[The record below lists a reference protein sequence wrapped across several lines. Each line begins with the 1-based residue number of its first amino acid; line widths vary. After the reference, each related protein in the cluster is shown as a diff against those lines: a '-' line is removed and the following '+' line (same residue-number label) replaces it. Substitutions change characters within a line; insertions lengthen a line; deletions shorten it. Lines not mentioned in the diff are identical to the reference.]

1 MPHHR
6 MPNRL
11 RCRKS
16 LLALAAGAAL
26 LPPGAWAL
34 DLAQS
39 PPATVKPYVAPNVI
53 LSLDDST
60 SMNVNMRSSTGVDLG
75 WRTTVLKNAVIDVFN
90 DKTLLPDGKI
100 RLAWQTMG
108 NCTSVSGEKWAP
120 ALTAA
125 DASSNSKKNTMRVL
139 EGTHRQNFLSY
150 MGEYTACTNTP
161 THKMVKGADD
171 YMRASLHKNGPWASK
186 PGEEAGDYLGCR
198 RNYHILLTD
207 GGWNNGYAATSPV
220 NFDNTTRTLPDG
232 KKYSTSD
239 PQTRIYRDNDEWS
252 TLADWAMYS
261 WAVPLQ
267 TSTSLVGAPKTSD
280 DYLKAPATE
289 TVTNHV
295 TKKSFTFEKYW
306 NPKYNPATWPHLTTF
321 TIGFSNDALPQRTY
335 KRSGTS
341 WTNQNKA
348 PTSPTEMLPYGQDGS
363 LAEFAQGVLDWH
375 AVHDVGSPLYP
386 QGNRSDR
393 GHDMWHAALNS
404 RGQFYAVEKGEDL
417 KKAFAAIIG
426 VINTAN
432 EPGTSSAATSGSSV
446 SRSDVGQY
454 VAEYDPKKGWSGT
467 IKAYKVKADGTTEAE
482 GAPWDAA
489 GTAKKL
495 DDLSNAAIA
504 SRVVLSWGDATAVNR
519 GVPFKWASDESR
531 LSTAQKTALGGQ
543 DQLNYLRGDKSK
555 QRASVDDTTQP
566 FRWRASRQGDI
577 VNSQVWYTGR
587 PVSNHALPGYS
598 AFTRINRNRTP
609 MLYVGGNDGMLH
621 GFSVKDGGTELLAYV
636 PRGVYGNLKKLTEPN
651 YSHRYFVD
659 GSPMTG
665 DVNIANN
672 PSDTTIAPDWRTLL
686 VGTLGAG
693 GRGYFVLDVTN
704 PDKDPD
710 GTDIKAPK
718 FAEANAAQLVVM
730 DRTLLATEV
739 TTPDL
744 DDAKADLGHV
754 TAAPVRDED
763 IGQRAAQITRLND
776 DRWAVVMGN
785 GYNSANQRPV
795 LLIQYLDGAREL
807 LRIPVTTD
815 AAGTGEAQ
823 DNGLAAP
830 QLVDLNGDGRA
841 DVVYAG
847 DNRGNLWK
855 FDLTAITPNANPLGI
870 PVNWKVAF
878 DGKPLFTAEHG
889 SGPSAKRQP
898 ISAPPIVRANDR
910 MQQVG
915 TGASLKTVP
924 VGGMMVAFGTGRNV
938 TTADPG
944 STDVQTLYSVLDNT
958 RYKVIDTAPGKRLQV
973 HPGHSCGGTTGC
985 TDVPAPA
992 PLGTGV
998 GAAKL
1003 AKQKVTGSASGKG
1016 GLAAD
1021 TPSQELKLETWKD
1034 FNGWYLDFP
1043 VAGERLLKPM
1053 SFYDGSN
1060 VLAVYSQVPQR
1071 PSGSAGD
1078 ATVESCDEVTVNG
1091 EQQFRTFVN
1100 IMDGKNPRVPLMD
1113 GNADGVINHLDAPFS
1128 RTNTTAGTHN
1138 IVTTGPHSAGDVD
1151 DKNKIE
1157 KLARFPEQ
1165 ALRPVWRQ
1173 LQ

>member
-26 LPPGAWAL
+26 LPSGAWAAL

-53 LSLDDST
+53 ISVDDSG
-60 SMNVNMRSSTGVDLG
+60 SMGWPVGGSGPRRNDARMNVLKDALRSTFSDQS
-75 WRTTVLKNAVIDVFN
+75 
-90 DKTLLPDGKI
+90 LLPDGQI
-100 RLAWQTMG
+100 RLAWQAMWNNGWSRGAG
-108 NCTSVSGEKWAP
+108 NVNQPGMAENSMRPLESTHRTNFRDFVNRLHPSGGTPSHPMFKQ
-120 ALTAA
+120 A
-125 DASSNSKKNTMRVL
+125 DA
-139 EGTHRQNFLSY
+139 
-150 MGEYTACTNTP
+150 
-161 THKMVKGADD
+161 
-171 YMRASLHKNGPWASK
+171 YMRRGLDENSPWASK
-186 PGEEAGDYLGCR
+186 PGEQGAPYLACR
-198 RNYHILLTD
+198 RNYHIFMSD
-207 GGWNNGYAATSPV
+207 GLWNTYANQVPPSDEGDSFTQ
-220 NFDNTTRTLPDG
+220 TLPDG
-232 KKYSTSD
+232 KTYNKQRPYA
-239 PQTRIYRDNDEWS
+239 DNANG
-252 TLADWAMYS
+252 TLADWAFYS
-261 WAVPLQ
+261 WAKPLQ
-267 TSTSLVGAPKTSD
+267 TSGLTGQVKTTD
-280 DYLKAPATE
+280 EYNAAPATE
-289 TVTNHV
+289 
-295 TKKSFTFEKYW
+295 SFGPGATLDKYW
-306 NPKYNPATWPHLTTF
+306 NPKYNPATWANMVTY
-321 TIGFSNDALPQRTY
+321 TIGFSNDAVTWPGDPTII
-335 KRSGTS
+335 
-341 WTNQNKA
+341 A
-348 PTSPTEMLPYGQDGS
+348 PTQKVPFDYTGS
-363 LAEFAQGVLDWH
+363 FPDLVTGARWWPAMSLGESVRALD
-375 AVHDVGSPLYP
+375 L
-386 QGNRSDR
+386 
-393 GHDMWHAALNS
+393 WHAALNG
-404 RGQFYAVEKGEDL
+404 RGRFYAVEQAEDL
-417 KKAFAAIIG
+417 EKAFREILG
-426 VINTAN
+426 KINSEN
-432 EPGTSSAATSGSSV
+432 KPGTSSAATSGSSV

-566 FRWRASRQGDI
+566 FRWRASRQGDV

-815 AAGTGEAQ
+815 AAGTKEAQ

>member
-26 LPPGAWAL
+26 LPSGAWAEL

-39 PPATVKPYVAPNVI
+39 PPASVKPYVAPNVI
-53 LSLDDST
+53 ISVDDSG
-60 SMNVNMRSSTGVDLG
+60 SMGWPVGGSGPRRNDARMNVLKDALRSTFSDQS
-75 WRTTVLKNAVIDVFN
+75 
-90 DKTLLPDGKI
+90 LLPDGQI
-100 RLAWQTMG
+100 RLAWQAMWNNGGSRGAG
-108 NCTSVSGEKWAP
+108 NVNQPGMAENSMRPLESTHRTNFLDFVNRLHPSGGTPSHPMFKQ
-120 ALTAA
+120 A
-125 DASSNSKKNTMRVL
+125 DA
-139 EGTHRQNFLSY
+139 
-150 MGEYTACTNTP
+150 
-161 THKMVKGADD
+161 
-171 YMRASLHKNGPWASK
+171 YMRRGLDENSPWASK
-186 PGEEAGDYLGCR
+186 PGKQGAPYLACR
-198 RNYHILLTD
+198 RNYHIFMSD
-207 GGWNNGYAATSPV
+207 GRWNTYDDQVPPSGEGDSFTQ
-220 NFDNTTRTLPDG
+220 TLPDG
-232 KKYSTSD
+232 NTYNKQRPYA
-239 PQTRIYRDNDEWS
+239 DNANG
-252 TLADWAMYS
+252 TLADWAFYS
-261 WAVPLQ
+261 WAKPLQ
-267 TSTSLVGAPKTSD
+267 TSGLTGQVKTTD
-280 DYLKAPATE
+280 EYNAAPATE
-289 TVTNHV
+289 
-295 TKKSFTFEKYW
+295 SFGPGATLDKYW
-306 NPKYNPATWPHLTTF
+306 NPKYNPATWANMVTY
-321 TIGFSNDALPQRTY
+321 TIGFSDHAVTWPGDPTII
-335 KRSGTS
+335 
-341 WTNQNKA
+341 A
-348 PTSPTEMLPYGQDGS
+348 PTQKVPFDYTGS
-363 LAEFAQGVLDWH
+363 FPDLVTGARWWPAMSLGESVRALD
-375 AVHDVGSPLYP
+375 L
-386 QGNRSDR
+386 
-393 GHDMWHAALNS
+393 WHAALNG
-404 RGQFYAVEKGEDL
+404 RGRFYAVEQAEDL
-417 KKAFAAIIG
+417 EKAFREILG
-426 VINTAN
+426 KINSEN
-432 EPGTSSAATSGSSV
+432 KPGTSSAATSGSSV

-454 VAEYDPKKGWSGT
+454 VAEYDPTKGWSGT

-519 GVPFKWASDESR
+519 GVPFEWASDESR
-531 LSTAQKTALGGQ
+531 LSTAQKTALGDQ

-555 QRASVDDTTQP
+555 QRATVDDTTQP

-587 PVSNHALPGYS
+587 PVSNYPLPGYS

-704 PDKDPD
+704 PDKEPD
-710 GTDIKAPK
+710 GTNIKAPK
-718 FAEANAAQLVVM
+718 FAEGNAAQLVVM
-730 DRTLLATEV
+730 DRTLLGNEATA
-739 TTPDL
+739 PDP
-744 DDAKADLGHV
+744 DDANADLGHV

-855 FDLTAITPNANPLGI
+855 FDLTAITPGEDANGI
-870 PVNWKVAF
+870 VTGTGWKVAF
-878 DGKPLFTAEHG
+878 GGQPLFTAEHG
-889 SGPSAKRQP
+889 SGPNAKRQP

-910 MQQVG
+910 MKQVG
-915 TGASLKTVP
+915 EGTNKKTVP

-958 RYKVIDTAPGKRLQV
+958 RYKVIDTALGKRLQV

>member
-1 MPHHR
+1 MSDGR
-6 MPNRL
+6 WNTYENQV
-11 RCRKS
+11 
-16 LLALAAGAAL
+16 
-26 LPPGAWAL
+26 PP
-34 DLAQS
+34 
-39 PPATVKPYVAPNVI
+39 
-53 LSLDDST
+53 
-60 SMNVNMRSSTGVDLG
+60 
-75 WRTTVLKNAVIDVFN
+75 
-90 DKTLLPDGKI
+90 
-100 RLAWQTMG
+100 
-108 NCTSVSGEKWAP
+108 SGE
-120 ALTAA
+120 
-125 DASSNSKKNTMRVL
+125 
-139 EGTHRQNFLSY
+139 
-150 MGEYTACTNTP
+150 
-161 THKMVKGADD
+161 
-171 YMRASLHKNGPWASK
+171 
-186 PGEEAGDYLGCR
+186 GDSF
-198 RNYHILLTD
+198 TQ
-207 GGWNNGYAATSPV
+207 
-220 NFDNTTRTLPDG
+220 TLPDG
-232 KKYSTSD
+232 KTYNKQRPYA
-239 PQTRIYRDNDEWS
+239 DNANG
-252 TLADWAMYS
+252 TLADWAFYS
-261 WAVPLQ
+261 WAKPLQ
-267 TSTSLVGAPKTSD
+267 TSGLTGQVKTTD
-280 DYLKAPATE
+280 EYNAAPATE
-289 TVTNHV
+289 
-295 TKKSFTFEKYW
+295 SFGPGATLDKYW
-306 NPKYNPATWPHLTTF
+306 NPKYNPATWANMVTY
-321 TIGFSNDALPQRTY
+321 TIGFSNDAVTWPGDPTII
-335 KRSGTS
+335 
-341 WTNQNKA
+341 A
-348 PTSPTEMLPYGQDGS
+348 PTQKVPFDYTGS
-363 LAEFAQGVLDWH
+363 FPDLVTGARWWPAMSLGESVRALD
-375 AVHDVGSPLYP
+375 L
-386 QGNRSDR
+386 
-393 GHDMWHAALNS
+393 WHAALNG
-404 RGQFYAVEKGEDL
+404 RGRFYAVEQAEDL
-417 KKAFAAIIG
+417 EKAFREILG
-426 VINTAN
+426 KINSEN
-432 EPGTSSAATSGSSV
+432 KPGTSSAATSGSSV

-587 PVSNHALPGYS
+587 PVSNYPLPGYS

-636 PRGVYGNLKKLTEPN
+636 PRGVYDNLKKLTEPN

-710 GTDIKAPK
+710 GTNIKAPK
-718 FAEANAAQLVVM
+718 FAEGNAAQLVVM
-730 DRTLLATEV
+730 DRTLLGNEATA
-739 TTPDL
+739 PNP
-744 DDAKADLGHV
+744 DDANADLGHV

-795 LLIQYLDGAREL
+795 LLIQYLDGAKEL

-958 RYKVIDTAPGKRLQV
+958 RYKETTTGSKKHLQV

-985 TDVPAPA
+985 TDVPAPKA
-992 PLGTGV
+992 LGTGV
-998 GAAKL
+998 AVAKL

>member
-1 MPHHR
+1 
-6 MPNRL
+6 
-11 RCRKS
+11 
-16 LLALAAGAAL
+16 
-26 LPPGAWAL
+26 
-34 DLAQS
+34 
-39 PPATVKPYVAPNVI
+39 
-53 LSLDDST
+53 
-60 SMNVNMRSSTGVDLG
+60 MNVLKDALRSTFSDHS
-75 WRTTVLKNAVIDVFN
+75 
-90 DKTLLPDGKI
+90 LLPDGQI
-100 RLAWQTMG
+100 RLAWQAMWNNGRSPGAG
-108 NCTSVSGEKWAP
+108 NVNQPGMAENSMRPLESTHRTNFLDFVNRLRPSGGTPSHPMFKQ
-120 ALTAA
+120 A
-125 DASSNSKKNTMRVL
+125 DA
-139 EGTHRQNFLSY
+139 
-150 MGEYTACTNTP
+150 
-161 THKMVKGADD
+161 
-171 YMRASLHKNGPWASK
+171 YMRRGLDENSPWASK
-186 PGEEAGDYLGCR
+186 PGEQGAPYLACR
-198 RNYHILLTD
+198 RNYHIFMSD
-207 GGWNNGYAATSPV
+207 GRWNTYENQVPPSGEGDSFTQ
-220 NFDNTTRTLPDG
+220 TLPDG
-232 KKYSTSD
+232 KTYNKQRPYA
-239 PQTRIYRDNDEWS
+239 DNANG
-252 TLADWAMYS
+252 TLADWAFYS
-261 WAVPLQ
+261 WAKPLQ
-267 TSTSLVGAPKTSD
+267 TSGLTGQVKTTD
-280 DYLKAPATE
+280 EYNAAPATE
-289 TVTNHV
+289 
-295 TKKSFTFEKYW
+295 SFGPGATLDKYW
-306 NPKYNPATWPHLTTF
+306 NPKYNPATWANMVTY
-321 TIGFSNDALPQRTY
+321 TIGFSNDAVTWPGDPTII
-335 KRSGTS
+335 
-341 WTNQNKA
+341 A
-348 PTSPTEMLPYGQDGS
+348 PTQKVPFDYTGS
-363 LAEFAQGVLDWH
+363 FPDLVTGARWWPAMSLGESVRALD
-375 AVHDVGSPLYP
+375 L
-386 QGNRSDR
+386 
-393 GHDMWHAALNS
+393 WHAALNG
-404 RGQFYAVEKGEDL
+404 RGHFYAVEQAEDL
-417 KKAFAAIIG
+417 EKAFREILG
-426 VINTAN
+426 KINSEN
-432 EPGTSSAATSGSSV
+432 KPGTSSAATSGSSV

-454 VAEYDPKKGWSGT
+454 VAEYDPTKGWSGT

-587 PVSNHALPGYS
+587 PVSNYPLPGYD

-704 PDKDPD
+704 PDKEPD
-710 GTDIKAPK
+710 GTNIKAPK
-718 FAEANAAQLVVM
+718 FAEGNAAQLVVM
-730 DRTLLATEV
+730 DRTLLGNEATA
-739 TTPDL
+739 PDPN
-744 DDAKADLGHV
+744 DANADLGHV

-795 LLIQYLDGAREL
+795 LLIQYLDGAKEL

-878 DGKPLFTAEHG
+878 DGRPLFTAEHG

-958 RYKVIDTAPGKRLQV
+958 RYKVIDTALGKRLQV

>member
-1 MPHHR
+1 

-26 LPPGAWAL
+26 LPSGAWAL

-39 PPATVKPYVAPNVI
+39 PPASVKPYVAPNVI
-53 LSLDDST
+53 ISVDDSG
-60 SMNVNMRSSTGVDLG
+60 SMGWPVGGSGPRRNDARMNVLKDALRSTFSDQS
-75 WRTTVLKNAVIDVFN
+75 
-90 DKTLLPDGKI
+90 LLPDRQI
-100 RLAWQTMG
+100 RLAWQAMWNNGGSRGAG
-108 NCTSVSGEKWAP
+108 NVNQPGMAENSMRPLESTHRTNFRDFVNRLRPSGGTPSHPMFKQ
-120 ALTAA
+120 A
-125 DASSNSKKNTMRVL
+125 DA
-139 EGTHRQNFLSY
+139 
-150 MGEYTACTNTP
+150 
-161 THKMVKGADD
+161 
-171 YMRASLHKNGPWASK
+171 YMRRGLDQNSPWASK
-186 PGEEAGDYLGCR
+186 PGEQGAPYLACR
-198 RNYHILLTD
+198 RNYHIFMSD
-207 GGWNNGYAATSPV
+207 GRWNTYYDQVPPSGEGDSFTQ
-220 NFDNTTRTLPDG
+220 TLPDG
-232 KKYSTSD
+232 KTYNKQRPYA
-239 PQTRIYRDNDEWS
+239 DNANG
-252 TLADWAMYS
+252 TLADWAFYS
-261 WAVPLQ
+261 WAKPLQ
-267 TSTSLVGAPKTSD
+267 TSGLTGQVKTTD
-280 DYLKAPATE
+280 EYNAAPATE
-289 TVTNHV
+289 
-295 TKKSFTFEKYW
+295 SFGPGATLDKYW
-306 NPKYNPATWPHLTTF
+306 NPKYNPATWANMVTY
-321 TIGFSNDALPQRTY
+321 TIGFSNDAVTWPGDPTII
-335 KRSGTS
+335 
-341 WTNQNKA
+341 A
-348 PTSPTEMLPYGQDGS
+348 PTQKVPFDYTGS
-363 LAEFAQGVLDWH
+363 FPDLVTGARWWPAMSLGESVRALD
-375 AVHDVGSPLYP
+375 L
-386 QGNRSDR
+386 
-393 GHDMWHAALNS
+393 WHAALNG
-404 RGQFYAVEKGEDL
+404 RGRFYAVEQAEDL
-417 KKAFAAIIG
+417 EKAFREILG
-426 VINTAN
+426 KINSEN
-432 EPGTSSAATSGSSV
+432 KPGTSSAATSGSSV

-454 VAEYDPKKGWSGT
+454 VAEYDPTKGWSGT

-704 PDKDPD
+704 PDKEPD
-710 GTDIKAPK
+710 GTNIKAPK
-718 FAEANAAQLVVM
+718 FAEGNAAQLVVM
-730 DRTLLATEV
+730 DRTLLGNEATA
-739 TTPDL
+739 PDP
-744 DDAKADLGHV
+744 DDANADLGHV

-795 LLIQYLDGAREL
+795 LLIQYLDGAKEL

-855 FDLTAITPNANPLGI
+855 FDLTAITPGEDANGI
-870 PVNWKVAF
+870 VTGTGWKVAF
-878 DGKPLFTAEHG
+878 GGQPLFTAEHG

-958 RYKVIDTAPGKRLQV
+958 RYKVIDTALGKRLQV

>member
-1 MPHHR
+1 MPHHH

-26 LPPGAWAL
+26 LPSGAWAL

-39 PPATVKPYVAPNVI
+39 PPASVKPSVAPNVI
-53 LSLDDST
+53 ISVDDSG
-60 SMNVNMRSSTGVDLG
+60 SMGWPVGGSGPRRNDARMNVLKDALRSTFSDQS
-75 WRTTVLKNAVIDVFN
+75 
-90 DKTLLPDGKI
+90 LLPDRQI
-100 RLAWQTMG
+100 RLAWQAMWNNGGSRGAG
-108 NCTSVSGEKWAP
+108 NVNQPGMAENSMRPLESTHRTNFLDFVNRLRPSGGTPSHPMFKQ
-120 ALTAA
+120 A
-125 DASSNSKKNTMRVL
+125 DA
-139 EGTHRQNFLSY
+139 
-150 MGEYTACTNTP
+150 
-161 THKMVKGADD
+161 
-171 YMRASLHKNGPWASK
+171 YMRRGLDENSPWASK
-186 PGEEAGDYLGCR
+186 PGEQGAPYLACR
-198 RNYHILLTD
+198 RNYHIFMSD
-207 GGWNNGYAATSPV
+207 GRWNTYENQVPPSGEGDSFTQ
-220 NFDNTTRTLPDG
+220 TLPDG
-232 KKYSTSD
+232 KTYNKQRPYA
-239 PQTRIYRDNDEWS
+239 DNANG
-252 TLADWAMYS
+252 TLADWAFYS
-261 WAVPLQ
+261 WAKPLQ
-267 TSTSLVGAPKTSD
+267 TSGLTGQVKTTD
-280 DYLKAPATE
+280 EYNAAPATE
-289 TVTNHV
+289 
-295 TKKSFTFEKYW
+295 SFGPGATLDKYW
-306 NPKYNPATWPHLTTF
+306 NPKYNPATWANMVTY
-321 TIGFSNDALPQRTY
+321 TIGFSNDAVTWPGDPTII
-335 KRSGTS
+335 
-341 WTNQNKA
+341 A
-348 PTSPTEMLPYGQDGS
+348 PTQKVPFDYTGS
-363 LAEFAQGVLDWH
+363 FPDLVTGARWWPAMSLGESVRALD
-375 AVHDVGSPLYP
+375 L
-386 QGNRSDR
+386 
-393 GHDMWHAALNS
+393 WHAALNG
-404 RGQFYAVEKGEDL
+404 RGRFYAVEQAEDL
-417 KKAFAAIIG
+417 EKAFREILG
-426 VINTAN
+426 KINSEN
-432 EPGTSSAATSGSSV
+432 KPGTSSAATSGSSV

-454 VAEYDPKKGWSGT
+454 VAEYDPTKGWSGT

-587 PVSNHALPGYS
+587 PVSNYPLPGYD

-704 PDKDPD
+704 PDKEPD
-710 GTDIKAPK
+710 GTNIKAPK
-718 FAEANAAQLVVM
+718 FAEGNAAQLVVM

-795 LLIQYLDGAREL
+795 LLIQYLDGAKEL

-958 RYKVIDTAPGKRLQV
+958 RYKVIDTALGKRLQV

>member
-1 MPHHR
+1 MPHHH

-26 LPPGAWAL
+26 LPSGAWAL

-39 PPATVKPYVAPNVI
+39 PPASVKPYVAPNVI
-53 LSLDDST
+53 ISVDDSG
-60 SMNVNMRSSTGVDLG
+60 SMGWPVGGSGPRRNDARMNVLKDALRSTFSDHS
-75 WRTTVLKNAVIDVFN
+75 
-90 DKTLLPDGKI
+90 LLPDGQI
-100 RLAWQTMG
+100 RLAWQAMWNNGRSPGAG
-108 NCTSVSGEKWAP
+108 NVNQPGMAENSMRPLESTHRTNFLDFVNRLRPSGGTPSHPMFKQ
-120 ALTAA
+120 A
-125 DASSNSKKNTMRVL
+125 DA
-139 EGTHRQNFLSY
+139 
-150 MGEYTACTNTP
+150 
-161 THKMVKGADD
+161 
-171 YMRASLHKNGPWASK
+171 YMRRGLDENSPWASK
-186 PGEEAGDYLGCR
+186 PGEQGAPYLACR
-198 RNYHILLTD
+198 RNYHIFMSD
-207 GGWNNGYAATSPV
+207 GRWNTYENQVPPSGEGDSFTQ
-220 NFDNTTRTLPDG
+220 TLPDG
-232 KKYSTSD
+232 KTYNKQRPYA
-239 PQTRIYRDNDEWS
+239 DNANG
-252 TLADWAMYS
+252 TLADWAFYS
-261 WAVPLQ
+261 WAKPLQ
-267 TSTSLVGAPKTSD
+267 TSGLTGQVKTTD
-280 DYLKAPATE
+280 EYNAAPATE
-289 TVTNHV
+289 
-295 TKKSFTFEKYW
+295 SFGPGATLDKYW
-306 NPKYNPATWPHLTTF
+306 NPKYNPATWANMVTY
-321 TIGFSNDALPQRTY
+321 TIGFSNDAVTWPGDPTII
-335 KRSGTS
+335 
-341 WTNQNKA
+341 A
-348 PTSPTEMLPYGQDGS
+348 PTQKVPFDYTGS
-363 LAEFAQGVLDWH
+363 FPDLVTGARWWPAMSLGESVRALD
-375 AVHDVGSPLYP
+375 L
-386 QGNRSDR
+386 
-393 GHDMWHAALNS
+393 WHAALNG
-404 RGQFYAVEKGEDL
+404 RGRFYAVEQAEDL
-417 KKAFAAIIG
+417 EKAFREILG
-426 VINTAN
+426 KINSEN
-432 EPGTSSAATSGSSV
+432 KPGTSSAATSGSSV

-454 VAEYDPKKGWSGT
+454 VAEYDPTKGWSGT

-504 SRVVLSWGDATAVNR
+504 SRVVLSWGDATAVNK

-543 DQLNYLRGDKSK
+543 DQLNYLLGDKSK

-587 PVSNHALPGYS
+587 PVSNYPLPGYD

-636 PRGVYGNLKKLTEPN
+636 PRGVYGNLKKLTELN

-704 PDKDPD
+704 PDKEPD
-710 GTDIKAPK
+710 GTNIKAPK
-718 FAEANAAQLVVM
+718 FAEGNAAQLVVM
-730 DRTLLATEV
+730 DRTLLGNEATA
-739 TTPDL
+739 PDPN
-744 DDAKADLGHV
+744 DANADLGHV

-795 LLIQYLDGAREL
+795 LLIQYLDGAKEL

-958 RYKVIDTAPGKRLQV
+958 RYKVIDTALGKRLQV

>member
-1 MPHHR
+1 MPHPR

-26 LPPGAWAL
+26 LPSGAWAL

-39 PPATVKPYVAPNVI
+39 PPASVKPYVAPNVI
-53 LSLDDST
+53 ISVDDSG
-60 SMNVNMRSSTGVDLG
+60 SMGWPVGGSGPRRNDARMNVLKDALRSTFSDHS
-75 WRTTVLKNAVIDVFN
+75 
-90 DKTLLPDGKI
+90 LLPDGQI
-100 RLAWQTMG
+100 RLAWQAMWNNGRSPGAG
-108 NCTSVSGEKWAP
+108 NVNQPGMAENSMRPLESTHRTNFLDFVNRLRPSGGTPSHPMFKQ
-120 ALTAA
+120 A
-125 DASSNSKKNTMRVL
+125 DA
-139 EGTHRQNFLSY
+139 
-150 MGEYTACTNTP
+150 
-161 THKMVKGADD
+161 
-171 YMRASLHKNGPWASK
+171 YMRRGLDENSPWASK
-186 PGEEAGDYLGCR
+186 PGEQGAPYLACR
-198 RNYHILLTD
+198 RNYHIFMSD
-207 GGWNNGYAATSPV
+207 GRWNTYENQVPPSGEGDSFTQ
-220 NFDNTTRTLPDG
+220 TLPDG
-232 KKYSTSD
+232 KTYNKQRPYA
-239 PQTRIYRDNDEWS
+239 DNANG
-252 TLADWAMYS
+252 TLADWAFYS
-261 WAVPLQ
+261 WAKPLQ
-267 TSTSLVGAPKTSD
+267 TSGLTGQVKTTD
-280 DYLKAPATE
+280 EYNAAPATE
-289 TVTNHV
+289 
-295 TKKSFTFEKYW
+295 SFGPGATLDKYW
-306 NPKYNPATWPHLTTF
+306 NPKYNPATWANMVTY
-321 TIGFSNDALPQRTY
+321 TIGFSNDAVTWPGDPTII
-335 KRSGTS
+335 
-341 WTNQNKA
+341 A
-348 PTSPTEMLPYGQDGS
+348 PTQKVPFDYTGS
-363 LAEFAQGVLDWH
+363 FPDLVTGARWWPAMSLGESVRALD
-375 AVHDVGSPLYP
+375 L
-386 QGNRSDR
+386 
-393 GHDMWHAALNS
+393 WHAALNG
-404 RGQFYAVEKGEDL
+404 RGRFYAVEQAEDL
-417 KKAFAAIIG
+417 EKAFREILG
-426 VINTAN
+426 KINSEN
-432 EPGTSSAATSGSSV
+432 KPGTSSAATSGSSV

-454 VAEYDPKKGWSGT
+454 VAEYDPTKGWSGT

-587 PVSNHALPGYS
+587 PVSNYPLPGYD

-704 PDKDPD
+704 PDKEPD
-710 GTDIKAPK
+710 GTNIKAPK
-718 FAEANAAQLVVM
+718 FAEGNAAQLVVM
-730 DRTLLATEV
+730 DRTLLGNEATA
-739 TTPDL
+739 PDPN
-744 DDAKADLGHV
+744 DANADLGHV

-795 LLIQYLDGAREL
+795 LLIQYLDGAKEL

-878 DGKPLFTAEHG
+878 DGRPLFTAEHG

-958 RYKVIDTAPGKRLQV
+958 RYKETTTGSKKHLQV

>member
-1 MPHHR
+1 MPHPR

-26 LPPGAWAL
+26 LPSGAWAL

-39 PPATVKPYVAPNVI
+39 PPASVKPSVAPNVI
-53 LSLDDST
+53 ISVDDSG
-60 SMNVNMRSSTGVDLG
+60 SMGWPVGGSGPRRNDARMNVLKDALRSTFSDHS
-75 WRTTVLKNAVIDVFN
+75 
-90 DKTLLPDGKI
+90 LLPDGQI
-100 RLAWQTMG
+100 RLAWQAMWNNGRSPGAG
-108 NCTSVSGEKWAP
+108 NVNQPGMAENSMRPLESTHRTNFLDFVNRLRPSGGTPSHPMFKQ
-120 ALTAA
+120 A
-125 DASSNSKKNTMRVL
+125 DA
-139 EGTHRQNFLSY
+139 
-150 MGEYTACTNTP
+150 
-161 THKMVKGADD
+161 
-171 YMRASLHKNGPWASK
+171 YMRRGLDENSPWASK
-186 PGEEAGDYLGCR
+186 PGEQGAPYLACR
-198 RNYHILLTD
+198 RNYHIFMSD
-207 GGWNNGYAATSPV
+207 GRWNTYENQVPPSGEGDSFTQ
-220 NFDNTTRTLPDG
+220 TLPDG
-232 KKYSTSD
+232 KTYNKQRPYA
-239 PQTRIYRDNDEWS
+239 DNANG
-252 TLADWAMYS
+252 TLADWAFYS
-261 WAVPLQ
+261 WAKPLQ
-267 TSTSLVGAPKTSD
+267 TSGLTGQVKTTD
-280 DYLKAPATE
+280 EYNAAPATE
-289 TVTNHV
+289 
-295 TKKSFTFEKYW
+295 SFGPGATLDKYW
-306 NPKYNPATWPHLTTF
+306 NPKYNPATWANMVTY
-321 TIGFSNDALPQRTY
+321 TIGFSNDAVTWPGDPTII
-335 KRSGTS
+335 
-341 WTNQNKA
+341 A
-348 PTSPTEMLPYGQDGS
+348 PTQKVPFDYTGS
-363 LAEFAQGVLDWH
+363 FPDLVTGARWWPAMSLGESVRALD
-375 AVHDVGSPLYP
+375 L
-386 QGNRSDR
+386 
-393 GHDMWHAALNS
+393 WHAALNG
-404 RGQFYAVEKGEDL
+404 RGRFYAVEQAEDL
-417 KKAFAAIIG
+417 EKAFREILG
-426 VINTAN
+426 KINSEN
-432 EPGTSSAATSGSSV
+432 KPGTSSAATSGSSV

-454 VAEYDPKKGWSGT
+454 VAEYDPTKGWSGT

-587 PVSNHALPGYS
+587 PVSNYPLPGYD

-704 PDKDPD
+704 PDKEPD
-710 GTDIKAPK
+710 GTNIKAPK
-718 FAEANAAQLVVM
+718 FAEGNAAQLVVM
-730 DRTLLATEV
+730 DRTLLGNEATA
-739 TTPDL
+739 PDPN
-744 DDAKADLGHV
+744 DANADLGHV

-795 LLIQYLDGAREL
+795 LLIQYLDGAKEL

-878 DGKPLFTAEHG
+878 DGRPLFTAEHG

-958 RYKVIDTAPGKRLQV
+958 RYKVIDTALGKRLQV

>member
-1 MPHHR
+1 MPHPR

-26 LPPGAWAL
+26 LPSGAWAL

-39 PPATVKPYVAPNVI
+39 PPASVKPYVAPNVI
-53 LSLDDST
+53 ISVDDSG
-60 SMNVNMRSSTGVDLG
+60 SMGWPVGGSGPRRNDARMNVLKDALRSTFSDHS
-75 WRTTVLKNAVIDVFN
+75 
-90 DKTLLPDGKI
+90 LLPDGQI
-100 RLAWQTMG
+100 RLAWQAMWNNGRSPGAG
-108 NCTSVSGEKWAP
+108 NVNQPGMAENSMRPLESTHRTNFLDFVNRLRPSGGTPSHPMFKQ
-120 ALTAA
+120 A
-125 DASSNSKKNTMRVL
+125 DA
-139 EGTHRQNFLSY
+139 
-150 MGEYTACTNTP
+150 
-161 THKMVKGADD
+161 
-171 YMRASLHKNGPWASK
+171 YMRRGLDENSPWASK
-186 PGEEAGDYLGCR
+186 PGEQGAPYLACR
-198 RNYHILLTD
+198 RNYHIFMSD
-207 GGWNNGYAATSPV
+207 GRWNTYENQVPPSGEGDSFTQ
-220 NFDNTTRTLPDG
+220 TLPDG
-232 KKYSTSD
+232 KTYNKQRPYA
-239 PQTRIYRDNDEWS
+239 DNANG
-252 TLADWAMYS
+252 TLADWAFYS
-261 WAVPLQ
+261 WAKPLQ
-267 TSTSLVGAPKTSD
+267 TSGLTGQVKTTD
-280 DYLKAPATE
+280 EYNAAPATE
-289 TVTNHV
+289 
-295 TKKSFTFEKYW
+295 SFGPGATLDKYW
-306 NPKYNPATWPHLTTF
+306 NPKYNPATWANMVTY
-321 TIGFSNDALPQRTY
+321 TIGFSNDAVTWPGDPTII
-335 KRSGTS
+335 
-341 WTNQNKA
+341 A
-348 PTSPTEMLPYGQDGS
+348 PTQKVPFDYTGS
-363 LAEFAQGVLDWH
+363 FPDLVTGARWWPAMSLGESVRALD
-375 AVHDVGSPLYP
+375 L
-386 QGNRSDR
+386 
-393 GHDMWHAALNS
+393 WHAALNG
-404 RGQFYAVEKGEDL
+404 RGRFYAVEQAEDL
-417 KKAFAAIIG
+417 EKAFREILG
-426 VINTAN
+426 KINSEN
-432 EPGTSSAATSGSSV
+432 KPGTSSAATSGSSV

-454 VAEYDPKKGWSGT
+454 VAEYDPTKGWSGT

-587 PVSNHALPGYS
+587 PVSNYPLPGYD

-704 PDKDPD
+704 PDKEPD
-710 GTDIKAPK
+710 GTNIKAPK
-718 FAEANAAQLVVM
+718 FAEGNAAQLVVM
-730 DRTLLATEV
+730 DRTLLGNEATA
-739 TTPDL
+739 PNR
-744 DDAKADLGHV
+744 DDANADLGHV

-795 LLIQYLDGAREL
+795 LLIQYLDGAKEL

-878 DGKPLFTAEHG
+878 DGRPLFTAEHG

-958 RYKVIDTAPGKRLQV
+958 RYKETTTGSKKHLQV

>member
-1 MPHHR
+1 MPHHH

-26 LPPGAWAL
+26 LPSGAWAL

-39 PPATVKPYVAPNVI
+39 PPASVKPYVAPNVI
-53 LSLDDST
+53 ISVDDSG
-60 SMNVNMRSSTGVDLG
+60 SMGWPVGGSGPRRNDARMNVLKDALRSTFSDHS
-75 WRTTVLKNAVIDVFN
+75 
-90 DKTLLPDGKI
+90 LLPDGQI
-100 RLAWQTMG
+100 RLAWQAMWNNGRSPGAG
-108 NCTSVSGEKWAP
+108 NVNQPGMAENSMRPLESTHRTNFLDFVNRLHPSGGTPSHPMFKQ
-120 ALTAA
+120 A
-125 DASSNSKKNTMRVL
+125 DA
-139 EGTHRQNFLSY
+139 
-150 MGEYTACTNTP
+150 
-161 THKMVKGADD
+161 
-171 YMRASLHKNGPWASK
+171 YMRRGLDENSPWASK
-186 PGEEAGDYLGCR
+186 PGEQGAPYLACR
-198 RNYHILLTD
+198 RNYHIFMSD
-207 GGWNNGYAATSPV
+207 GRWNTYENQVPPSGEGDSFTQ
-220 NFDNTTRTLPDG
+220 TLPDG
-232 KKYSTSD
+232 KTYNKQRPYA
-239 PQTRIYRDNDEWS
+239 DNANG
-252 TLADWAMYS
+252 TLADWAFYS
-261 WAVPLQ
+261 WAKPLQ
-267 TSTSLVGAPKTSD
+267 TSGLTGQVKTTD
-280 DYLKAPATE
+280 EYNAAPATE
-289 TVTNHV
+289 
-295 TKKSFTFEKYW
+295 SFGPGATLDKYW
-306 NPKYNPATWPHLTTF
+306 NPKYNPATWANMVTY
-321 TIGFSNDALPQRTY
+321 TIGFSNDAVTWPGDPTII
-335 KRSGTS
+335 
-341 WTNQNKA
+341 A
-348 PTSPTEMLPYGQDGS
+348 PTQKVPFDYTGS
-363 LAEFAQGVLDWH
+363 FPDLVTGARWWPAMSLGESVRALD
-375 AVHDVGSPLYP
+375 L
-386 QGNRSDR
+386 
-393 GHDMWHAALNS
+393 WHAALNG
-404 RGQFYAVEKGEDL
+404 RGRFYAVEQAEDL
-417 KKAFAAIIG
+417 EKAFREILG
-426 VINTAN
+426 KINSEN
-432 EPGTSSAATSGSSV
+432 KPGTSSAATSGSSV

-543 DQLNYLRGDKSK
+543 DQLNYLLGDKSK

-587 PVSNHALPGYS
+587 PVSNYPLPGYS

-704 PDKDPD
+704 PDKEPD
-710 GTDIKAPK
+710 GTNIKAPK
-718 FAEANAAQLVVM
+718 FAEGNAAQLVVM
-730 DRTLLATEV
+730 DRTLLGNEATA
-739 TTPDL
+739 PDPN
-744 DDAKADLGHV
+744 DANADLGHV

-795 LLIQYLDGAREL
+795 LLIQYLDGAKEL

-878 DGKPLFTAEHG
+878 DGRPLFTAEHG

-958 RYKVIDTAPGKRLQV
+958 RYKVIDTALGKRLQV

>member
-1 MPHHR
+1 MPHHH

-26 LPPGAWAL
+26 LPSGAWAL

-39 PPATVKPYVAPNVI
+39 PPASVKPYVAPNVI
-53 LSLDDST
+53 ISVDDSG
-60 SMNVNMRSSTGVDLG
+60 SMGWPVGGSGPRRNDARMNVLKDALRSTFSDQS
-75 WRTTVLKNAVIDVFN
+75 
-90 DKTLLPDGKI
+90 LLPDGQI
-100 RLAWQTMG
+100 RLAWQAMWNNGGSPGARNVNQPGMAENSMRPLESTHRTHFLDFV
-108 NCTSVSGEKWAP
+108 NRLRPSGGTPSHPMFKQ
-120 ALTAA
+120 A
-125 DASSNSKKNTMRVL
+125 DA
-139 EGTHRQNFLSY
+139 
-150 MGEYTACTNTP
+150 
-161 THKMVKGADD
+161 
-171 YMRASLHKNGPWASK
+171 YMRRGLDKNSPWASK
-186 PGEEAGDYLGCR
+186 PGEQGAPYLACR
-198 RNYHILLTD
+198 RNYHIFMSD
-207 GGWNNGYAATSPV
+207 GRWNTYENQVPPSGEGDSFTQ
-220 NFDNTTRTLPDG
+220 TLPDG
-232 KKYSTSD
+232 KTYNKQRPYA
-239 PQTRIYRDNDEWS
+239 DNANG
-252 TLADWAMYS
+252 TLADWAFYS
-261 WAVPLQ
+261 WAKPLQ
-267 TSTSLVGAPKTSD
+267 TSGLTGQVKTTD
-280 DYLKAPATE
+280 EYNAAPATE
-289 TVTNHV
+289 
-295 TKKSFTFEKYW
+295 SFGPGATLDKYW
-306 NPKYNPATWPHLTTF
+306 NPKYNPATWANMVTY
-321 TIGFSNDALPQRTY
+321 TIGFSNDAVTWPGDPTII
-335 KRSGTS
+335 
-341 WTNQNKA
+341 A
-348 PTSPTEMLPYGQDGS
+348 PTQKVPFDYTGS
-363 LAEFAQGVLDWH
+363 FPDLVTGARWWPAMSLGESVRALD
-375 AVHDVGSPLYP
+375 L
-386 QGNRSDR
+386 
-393 GHDMWHAALNS
+393 WHAALNG
-404 RGQFYAVEKGEDL
+404 RGRFYAVEQAEDL
-417 KKAFAAIIG
+417 EKAFREILG
-426 VINTAN
+426 KINSEN
-432 EPGTSSAATSGSSV
+432 KPGTSSAATSGSSV

-704 PDKDPD
+704 PDKEPD
-710 GTDIKAPK
+710 GTNIKAPK
-718 FAEANAAQLVVM
+718 FAEGNAAQLVVM
-730 DRTLLATEV
+730 DRTLLGNEATA
-739 TTPDL
+739 PDP
-744 DDAKADLGHV
+744 DDANADLGHV

-958 RYKVIDTAPGKRLQV
+958 RYKVIDTALGKRLQV

>member
-1 MPHHR
+1 MPHHH

-26 LPPGAWAL
+26 LPSGAWAL

-39 PPATVKPYVAPNVI
+39 PPASVKPYVAPNVI
-53 LSLDDST
+53 ISVDDSG
-60 SMNVNMRSSTGVDLG
+60 SMGWPVGGSGPRRNDARMNVLKDALRSTFSDQS
-75 WRTTVLKNAVIDVFN
+75 
-90 DKTLLPDGKI
+90 LLPDRQI
-100 RLAWQTMG
+100 RLAWQAMWNNGRSPGAG
-108 NCTSVSGEKWAP
+108 NVNQPGMAENSMRPLESTHRTNFLDFVNRLRPSGGTPSHPMFKQ
-120 ALTAA
+120 A
-125 DASSNSKKNTMRVL
+125 DA
-139 EGTHRQNFLSY
+139 
-150 MGEYTACTNTP
+150 
-161 THKMVKGADD
+161 
-171 YMRASLHKNGPWASK
+171 YMRRGLDENSPWASK
-186 PGEEAGDYLGCR
+186 PGEQGAPYLACR
-198 RNYHILLTD
+198 RNYHIFMSD
-207 GGWNNGYAATSPV
+207 GRWNTYENQVPPSGEGDSFTQ
-220 NFDNTTRTLPDG
+220 TLPDG
-232 KKYSTSD
+232 KTYNKQRPYA
-239 PQTRIYRDNDEWS
+239 DNANG
-252 TLADWAMYS
+252 TLADWAFYS
-261 WAVPLQ
+261 WAKPLQ
-267 TSTSLVGAPKTSD
+267 TSGLTGQVKTTD
-280 DYLKAPATE
+280 EYNAAPATE
-289 TVTNHV
+289 
-295 TKKSFTFEKYW
+295 SFGPGATLDKYW
-306 NPKYNPATWPHLTTF
+306 NPKYNPATWANMVTY
-321 TIGFSNDALPQRTY
+321 TIGFSNDAVTWPGDPTII
-335 KRSGTS
+335 
-341 WTNQNKA
+341 A
-348 PTSPTEMLPYGQDGS
+348 PTQKVPFDYTGS
-363 LAEFAQGVLDWH
+363 FPDLVTGARWWPAMSLGESVRALD
-375 AVHDVGSPLYP
+375 L
-386 QGNRSDR
+386 
-393 GHDMWHAALNS
+393 WHAALNG
-404 RGQFYAVEKGEDL
+404 RGRFYAVEQAEDL
-417 KKAFAAIIG
+417 EKAFREILG
-426 VINTAN
+426 KINSEN
-432 EPGTSSAATSGSSV
+432 KPGTSSAATSGSSV

-555 QRASVDDTTQP
+555 QRATVDDTTQP

-587 PVSNHALPGYS
+587 PLSNYPLPGYS

-704 PDKDPD
+704 PDKEPD
-710 GTDIKAPK
+710 GTNIKAPK
-718 FAEANAAQLVVM
+718 FAEGNAAQLVVM
-730 DRTLLATEV
+730 DRTLLGNEATA
-739 TTPDL
+739 PDP
-744 DDAKADLGHV
+744 DDANADLGHV

-958 RYKVIDTAPGKRLQV
+958 RYKETTTGSKKHLQV

>member
-1 MPHHR
+1 MPHHH

-26 LPPGAWAL
+26 LPSGAWAL

-39 PPATVKPYVAPNVI
+39 PPASVKPYVAPNVI
-53 LSLDDST
+53 ISVDDSG
-60 SMNVNMRSSTGVDLG
+60 SMGWPVGGSGPRRNDARMNVLKDALRSTFSDQS
-75 WRTTVLKNAVIDVFN
+75 
-90 DKTLLPDGKI
+90 LLPDRQI
-100 RLAWQTMG
+100 RLAWQAMWNNGGSRGAG
-108 NCTSVSGEKWAP
+108 NVNQPGMAENSMRPLESTHRTNFLDFVNRLRPSGGTPSHPMFKQ
-120 ALTAA
+120 A
-125 DASSNSKKNTMRVL
+125 DA
-139 EGTHRQNFLSY
+139 
-150 MGEYTACTNTP
+150 
-161 THKMVKGADD
+161 
-171 YMRASLHKNGPWASK
+171 YMRRGLDENSPWASK
-186 PGEEAGDYLGCR
+186 PGEQGAPYLACR
-198 RNYHILLTD
+198 RNYHIFMSD
-207 GGWNNGYAATSPV
+207 GRWNTYENQVPPSGEGDSFTQ
-220 NFDNTTRTLPDG
+220 TLPDG
-232 KKYSTSD
+232 KTYNKQRPYA
-239 PQTRIYRDNDEWS
+239 DNANG
-252 TLADWAMYS
+252 TLADWAFYS
-261 WAVPLQ
+261 WAKPLQ
-267 TSTSLVGAPKTSD
+267 TSGLTGQVKTTD
-280 DYLKAPATE
+280 EYNAAPATE
-289 TVTNHV
+289 
-295 TKKSFTFEKYW
+295 SFGPGATLDKYW
-306 NPKYNPATWPHLTTF
+306 NPKYNPATWANMVTY
-321 TIGFSNDALPQRTY
+321 TIGFSNDAVTWPGDPTII
-335 KRSGTS
+335 
-341 WTNQNKA
+341 A
-348 PTSPTEMLPYGQDGS
+348 PTQKVPFDYTGS
-363 LAEFAQGVLDWH
+363 FPDLVTGARWWPAMSLGESVRALD
-375 AVHDVGSPLYP
+375 L
-386 QGNRSDR
+386 
-393 GHDMWHAALNS
+393 WHAALNG
-404 RGQFYAVEKGEDL
+404 RGRFYAVEQAEDL
-417 KKAFAAIIG
+417 EKAFREILG
-426 VINTAN
+426 KINSEN
-432 EPGTSSAATSGSSV
+432 KPGTSSAATSGSSV

-454 VAEYDPKKGWSGT
+454 VAEYDPTKGWSGT

-587 PVSNHALPGYS
+587 PVSNYPLPGYD

-704 PDKDPD
+704 PDKEPD
-710 GTDIKAPK
+710 GTNIKAPK
-718 FAEANAAQLVVM
+718 FAEGNAAQLVVM
-730 DRTLLATEV
+730 DRTLLGNEATA
-739 TTPDL
+739 PDP
-744 DDAKADLGHV
+744 DDANADLGHV

-795 LLIQYLDGAREL
+795 LLIQYLDGAKEL

-958 RYKVIDTAPGKRLQV
+958 RYKVIDTALGKRLQV

>member
-1 MPHHR
+1 MPHPR

-26 LPPGAWAL
+26 LPSGAWAL

-39 PPATVKPYVAPNVI
+39 PPASVKPYVAPNVI
-53 LSLDDST
+53 ISVDDSG
-60 SMNVNMRSSTGVDLG
+60 SMGWPVGGSGPRRNDARMNVLKDALRSTFSDHS
-75 WRTTVLKNAVIDVFN
+75 
-90 DKTLLPDGKI
+90 LLPDGQI
-100 RLAWQTMG
+100 RLAWQAMWNNGRSPGAG
-108 NCTSVSGEKWAP
+108 NVNQPGMAENSMRPLESTHRTNFLDFVNRLRPSGGTPSHPMFKQ
-120 ALTAA
+120 A
-125 DASSNSKKNTMRVL
+125 DA
-139 EGTHRQNFLSY
+139 
-150 MGEYTACTNTP
+150 
-161 THKMVKGADD
+161 
-171 YMRASLHKNGPWASK
+171 YMRRGLDENSPWASK
-186 PGEEAGDYLGCR
+186 PGEQGAPYLACR
-198 RNYHILLTD
+198 RNYHIFMSD
-207 GGWNNGYAATSPV
+207 GRWNTYENQVPPSGEGDSFTQ
-220 NFDNTTRTLPDG
+220 TLPDG
-232 KKYSTSD
+232 KTYNKQRPYA
-239 PQTRIYRDNDEWS
+239 DNANG
-252 TLADWAMYS
+252 TLADWAFYS
-261 WAVPLQ
+261 WAKPLQ
-267 TSTSLVGAPKTSD
+267 TSGLTGQVKTTD
-280 DYLKAPATE
+280 EYNAAPATE
-289 TVTNHV
+289 
-295 TKKSFTFEKYW
+295 SFGPGATLDKYW
-306 NPKYNPATWPHLTTF
+306 NPKYNPATWANMVTY
-321 TIGFSNDALPQRTY
+321 TIGFSNDAVTWPGDPTII
-335 KRSGTS
+335 
-341 WTNQNKA
+341 A
-348 PTSPTEMLPYGQDGS
+348 PTQKVPFDYTGS
-363 LAEFAQGVLDWH
+363 FPDLVTGARWWPAMSLGESVRALD
-375 AVHDVGSPLYP
+375 L
-386 QGNRSDR
+386 
-393 GHDMWHAALNS
+393 WHAALNG
-404 RGQFYAVEKGEDL
+404 RGRFYAVEQAEDL
-417 KKAFAAIIG
+417 EKAFREILG
-426 VINTAN
+426 KINSEN
-432 EPGTSSAATSGSSV
+432 KPGTSSAATSGSSV

-454 VAEYDPKKGWSGT
+454 VAEYDPTKGWSGT

-587 PVSNHALPGYS
+587 PVSNYPLPGYD

-704 PDKDPD
+704 PDKEPD
-710 GTDIKAPK
+710 GTNIKAPK
-718 FAEANAAQLVVM
+718 FAEGNAAQLVVM
-730 DRTLLATEV
+730 DRTLLGNEATA
-739 TTPDL
+739 PDPN
-744 DDAKADLGHV
+744 DANADLGHV

-878 DGKPLFTAEHG
+878 DGRPLFTAEHG

-958 RYKVIDTAPGKRLQV
+958 RYKVIDTALGKRLQV

>member
-1 MPHHR
+1 MPHHH

-26 LPPGAWAL
+26 LPSGAWAL

-39 PPATVKPYVAPNVI
+39 PPASVKPYVAPNVI
-53 LSLDDST
+53 ISVDDSG
-60 SMNVNMRSSTGVDLG
+60 SMGWPVGGSGPRRNDARMNVLKDALRSTFSDQS
-75 WRTTVLKNAVIDVFN
+75 
-90 DKTLLPDGKI
+90 LLPDRQI
-100 RLAWQTMG
+100 RLAWQAMWNNGGSRGAG
-108 NCTSVSGEKWAP
+108 NVNQPGMAENSMRPLESTHRTNFRDFVNRLRPSGGTPSHPMFKQ
-120 ALTAA
+120 A
-125 DASSNSKKNTMRVL
+125 DA
-139 EGTHRQNFLSY
+139 
-150 MGEYTACTNTP
+150 
-161 THKMVKGADD
+161 
-171 YMRASLHKNGPWASK
+171 YMRRGLDENSPWASK
-186 PGEEAGDYLGCR
+186 PGEQGAPYLACR
-198 RNYHILLTD
+198 RNYHIFMSD
-207 GGWNNGYAATSPV
+207 GRWNTYENQVPPSGEGDSFTQ
-220 NFDNTTRTLPDG
+220 TLPDG
-232 KKYSTSD
+232 KTYNKQRPYA
-239 PQTRIYRDNDEWS
+239 DNANG
-252 TLADWAMYS
+252 TLADWAFYS
-261 WAVPLQ
+261 WAKPLQ
-267 TSTSLVGAPKTSD
+267 TSGLTGQVKTTD
-280 DYLKAPATE
+280 EYNAAPATE
-289 TVTNHV
+289 
-295 TKKSFTFEKYW
+295 SFGPGATLDKYW
-306 NPKYNPATWPHLTTF
+306 NPKYNPATWANMVTY
-321 TIGFSNDALPQRTY
+321 TIGFSNDAVTWPGDPTII
-335 KRSGTS
+335 
-341 WTNQNKA
+341 A
-348 PTSPTEMLPYGQDGS
+348 PTQKVPFDYTGS
-363 LAEFAQGVLDWH
+363 FPDLVTGARWWPAMSLGESVRALD
-375 AVHDVGSPLYP
+375 L
-386 QGNRSDR
+386 
-393 GHDMWHAALNS
+393 WHAALNG
-404 RGQFYAVEKGEDL
+404 RGRFYAVEQAEDL
-417 KKAFAAIIG
+417 EKAFREILG
-426 VINTAN
+426 KINSEN
-432 EPGTSSAATSGSSV
+432 KPGTSSAATSGSSV

-454 VAEYDPKKGWSGT
+454 VAEYDPTKGWSGT

-587 PVSNHALPGYS
+587 PVSNYPLPGYS

-636 PRGVYGNLKKLTEPN
+636 PRGVYDNLKKLTEPN

-672 PSDTTIAPDWRTLL
+672 PSDTTIDPDWRTLL

-704 PDKDPD
+704 PDKEPD
-710 GTDIKAPK
+710 GTNIKAPK
-718 FAEANAAQLVVM
+718 FAEGNAAQLVVM
-730 DRTLLATEV
+730 DRTLLGNEATA
-739 TTPDL
+739 PNR
-744 DDAKADLGHV
+744 DDANADLGHV

-855 FDLTAITPNANPLGI
+855 FDLTAITPGEDANGI
-870 PVNWKVAF
+870 VTGTGWKVAF
-878 DGKPLFTAEHG
+878 GGQPLFTAEHG

-958 RYKVIDTAPGKRLQV
+958 RYKETTTGSKKHLQV

-985 TDVPAPA
+985 TDVPAPKA
-992 PLGTGV
+992 LGTGV
-998 GAAKL
+998 AVAKL

>member
-1 MPHHR
+1 MPHHH

-26 LPPGAWAL
+26 LPSGAWAL

-39 PPATVKPYVAPNVI
+39 PPASVKPYVAPNVI
-53 LSLDDST
+53 ISVDDSG
-60 SMNVNMRSSTGVDLG
+60 SMGWPVGGSGPRRNDARMNVLKDALRSTFSDQS
-75 WRTTVLKNAVIDVFN
+75 
-90 DKTLLPDGKI
+90 LLPDRQI
-100 RLAWQTMG
+100 RLAWQAMWNNGRSPGAG
-108 NCTSVSGEKWAP
+108 NVNQPGMAENSMRPLESTHRTNFLDFVNRLRPSGGTPSHPMFKQ
-120 ALTAA
+120 A
-125 DASSNSKKNTMRVL
+125 DA
-139 EGTHRQNFLSY
+139 
-150 MGEYTACTNTP
+150 
-161 THKMVKGADD
+161 
-171 YMRASLHKNGPWASK
+171 YMRRGLDENSPWASK
-186 PGEEAGDYLGCR
+186 PGEQGAPYLACR
-198 RNYHILLTD
+198 RNYHIFMSD
-207 GGWNNGYAATSPV
+207 GRWNTYENQVPPSGEGDSFTQ
-220 NFDNTTRTLPDG
+220 TLPDG
-232 KKYSTSD
+232 KTYNKQRPYA
-239 PQTRIYRDNDEWS
+239 DNANG
-252 TLADWAMYS
+252 TLADWAFYS
-261 WAVPLQ
+261 WAKPLQ
-267 TSTSLVGAPKTSD
+267 TSGLTGQVKTTD
-280 DYLKAPATE
+280 EYNAAPATE
-289 TVTNHV
+289 
-295 TKKSFTFEKYW
+295 SFGPGATLDKYW
-306 NPKYNPATWPHLTTF
+306 NPKYNPATWANMVTY
-321 TIGFSNDALPQRTY
+321 TIGFSNDAVTWPGDPTII
-335 KRSGTS
+335 
-341 WTNQNKA
+341 A
-348 PTSPTEMLPYGQDGS
+348 PTQKVPFDYTGS
-363 LAEFAQGVLDWH
+363 FPDLVTGARWWPAMSLGESVRALD
-375 AVHDVGSPLYP
+375 L
-386 QGNRSDR
+386 
-393 GHDMWHAALNS
+393 WHAALNG
-404 RGQFYAVEKGEDL
+404 RGRFYAVEQAEDL
-417 KKAFAAIIG
+417 EKAFREILG
-426 VINTAN
+426 KINSEN
-432 EPGTSSAATSGSSV
+432 KPGTSSAATSGSSV

-454 VAEYDPKKGWSGT
+454 VAEYDPTKGWSGT

-587 PVSNHALPGYS
+587 PVSNYPLPGYD

-704 PDKDPD
+704 PDKEPD
-710 GTDIKAPK
+710 GTNIKAPK
-718 FAEANAAQLVVM
+718 FAEGNAAQLVVM
-730 DRTLLATEV
+730 DRTLLGNEATA
-739 TTPDL
+739 PDP
-744 DDAKADLGHV
+744 DDANADLGHV

-795 LLIQYLDGAREL
+795 LLIQYLDGAKEL

-958 RYKVIDTAPGKRLQV
+958 RYKVIDTALGKRLQV

>member
-1 MPHHR
+1 MPHHH

-26 LPPGAWAL
+26 LPSGAWAL

-39 PPATVKPYVAPNVI
+39 PPASVKPYVAPNVI
-53 LSLDDST
+53 ISVDDSG
-60 SMNVNMRSSTGVDLG
+60 SMGWPVGGSGPRRNDARMNVLKDALRSTFSDHS
-75 WRTTVLKNAVIDVFN
+75 
-90 DKTLLPDGKI
+90 LLPDGQI
-100 RLAWQTMG
+100 RLAWQAMWNNGGSPGAG
-108 NCTSVSGEKWAP
+108 NVNQPGMAENSMRPLESTHRTNFLDFVNRLRPSGGTPSHPMFKQ
-120 ALTAA
+120 A
-125 DASSNSKKNTMRVL
+125 DA
-139 EGTHRQNFLSY
+139 
-150 MGEYTACTNTP
+150 
-161 THKMVKGADD
+161 
-171 YMRASLHKNGPWASK
+171 YMRRGLDENSPWASK
-186 PGEEAGDYLGCR
+186 PGEQGAPYLACR
-198 RNYHILLTD
+198 RNYHIFMSD
-207 GGWNNGYAATSPV
+207 GRWNTYENQVPPSGEGDSFTQ
-220 NFDNTTRTLPDG
+220 TLPDG
-232 KKYSTSD
+232 KTYNKQRPYA
-239 PQTRIYRDNDEWS
+239 DNANG
-252 TLADWAMYS
+252 TLADWAFYS
-261 WAVPLQ
+261 WAKPLQ
-267 TSTSLVGAPKTSD
+267 TSGLTGQVKTTD
-280 DYLKAPATE
+280 EYNAAPATE
-289 TVTNHV
+289 
-295 TKKSFTFEKYW
+295 SFGPGATLDKYW
-306 NPKYNPATWPHLTTF
+306 NPKYNPATWANMVTY
-321 TIGFSNDALPQRTY
+321 TIGFSNDAVTWPGDPTII
-335 KRSGTS
+335 
-341 WTNQNKA
+341 A
-348 PTSPTEMLPYGQDGS
+348 PTQKVPFDYTGS
-363 LAEFAQGVLDWH
+363 FPDLVTGARWWPAMSLGESVRALD
-375 AVHDVGSPLYP
+375 L
-386 QGNRSDR
+386 
-393 GHDMWHAALNS
+393 WHAALNG
-404 RGQFYAVEKGEDL
+404 RGRFYAVEQAEDL
-417 KKAFAAIIG
+417 EKAFREILG
-426 VINTAN
+426 KINSEN
-432 EPGTSSAATSGSSV
+432 KPGTSSAATSGSSV

-467 IKAYKVKADGTTEAE
+467 IKAYKVKADGTAEAE

-519 GVPFKWASDESR
+519 GAPFKWASDESR

-704 PDKDPD
+704 PDKEPD
-710 GTDIKAPK
+710 GTNIKAPK
-718 FAEANAAQLVVM
+718 FAEGNAAQLVVM

-795 LLIQYLDGAREL
+795 LLIQYLDGAKEL

-815 AAGTGEAQ
+815 DAGTGEAQ

-855 FDLTAITPNANPLGI
+855 FDLTAITPGEDANGI
-870 PVNWKVAF
+870 VTGTGWKVAF
-878 DGKPLFTAEHG
+878 GGQPLFTAEHG

-958 RYKVIDTAPGKRLQV
+958 RYKETTTGSKKHLQV

-985 TDVPAPA
+985 TDVPAPKA
-992 PLGTGV
+992 LGTGV
-998 GAAKL
+998 AVAKL